1 MRLNDDAVGS
11 SSGVGSLASS
21 MQASGHGVDVT
32 HPGGAS
38 AAIEAC
44 QSVSRSVGRRT
55 AMQRL
60 HSTALYTRPPA

>member
-1 MRLNDDAVGS
+1 
-11 SSGVGSLASS
+11 